1 MKYFPSRKHEGGVR
15 KKGAVVDTGEPPK
28 LATSGIVL
36 QVHELR
42 HPALS
47 VAAQGLISIDKKGPM
62 IQYKKK
68 CQIGYSAN
76 FLVVP
81 LRAL

>member
-1 MKYFPSRKHEGGVR
+1 MF
-15 KKGAVVDTGEPPK
+15 VVDVGVPPE

-62 IQYKKK
+62 IQYKKD
-68 CQIGYSAN
+68 IISSYEIYN
-76 FLVVP
+76 PTVVI
-81 LRAL
+81 LCHYVSFSYM